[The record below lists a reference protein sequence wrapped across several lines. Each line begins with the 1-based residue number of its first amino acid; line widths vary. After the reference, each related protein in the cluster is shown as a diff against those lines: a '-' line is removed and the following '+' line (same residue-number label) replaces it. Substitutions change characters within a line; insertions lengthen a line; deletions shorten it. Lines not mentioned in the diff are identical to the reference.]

1 MIDNLIIGITYFAS
15 WQVIAALLAGAVAG
29 YIVGAI
35 PGIGPTLGIALLIPF
50 TYGMDPAA
58 AMVGLV
64 SLYVASEYGCA
75 ITAIL
80 INTPGS
86 AAAVATAWDGYPL
99 AQRGEAGLALT
110 VAIVASGFAALVS
123 TVLLIVTAVPLAEVA
138 LLFGPTEY
146 FALALLGLSLVSALS
161 SGSAVKGFG
170 AMFFGLMLVTIGL
183 DPSSGV
189 PRFTV
194 TTDLFEGLPLVP
206 CLVGLYA
213 ISEVL
218 FMIERVA
225 ETPPPFRKLAG
236 ALTIPKG
243 LIRELNGTMM
253 RSSLIGYIIG
263 VIPGPGPTV
272 ASLVA
277 YGDARRRAKDPS
289 SFGKGNIHGV
299 AASEA
304 ANNSAVPGA
313 LAPLLALGIPGSG
326 TTAILIGALTIQG
339 VEPGPL
345 LFSRHPEIPYTLFV
359 SLLLSIPI
367 MVLMGLAG
375 ARIWA
380 KASLV
385 PLPILAAVVTIVSI
399 AGAYVE
405 SNSMFSVYVTL
416 AMGLIGYAFRKVGI
430 PLAPIVLALVLG
442 ELMETNFRRA
452 MLASGGDYM
461 IFLTSPITI
470 GLLLAALLSFALPI
484 LRRRPAGP
492 EAEEEIT

>member
-1 MIDNLIIGITYFAS
+1 MIDNLLIGFAYFMNL
-15 WQVIAALLAGAVAG
+15 QVIIALLAGAVAG
-29 YIVGAI
+29 YIIGAI

-50 TYGMDPAA
+50 TYGVDPVA

-110 VAIVASGFAALVS
+110 VAIVASGFAALIS

-138 LLFGPTEY
+138 ILFGPTEY

-161 SGSAVKGFG
+161 SGSPLKGFV

-183 DPSSGV
+183 DPSSGI

-218 FMIERVA
+218 FMIERIDQDR
-225 ETPPPFRKLAG
+225 PPFRKLAG
-236 ALTIPKG
+236 ALAIPKG
-243 LIRELNGTMM
+243 LVRELYGTMM
-253 RSSLIGYIIG
+253 RSSLIGYAIG
-263 VIPGPGPTV
+263 VIPGPGPAV
-272 ASLVA
+272 SSLVA
-277 YGDARRRAKDPS
+277 YSDAKRRAKDPS

-299 AASEA
+299 AAAEA

-345 LFSRHPEIPYTLFV
+345 LFTRHPEIPYTLFV
-359 SLLLSIPI
+359 SLLLSVPV
-367 MVLMGLAG
+367 MVIMGLAG
-375 ARIWA
+375 ARVWA
-380 KASLV
+380 KASLI
-385 PLPILAAVVTIVSI
+385 PIPMLASLVIVISV
-399 AGAYVE
+399 AGSYV
-405 SNSMFSVYVTL
+405 STNSMFAVFVML
-416 AMGLIGYAFRKVGI
+416 AMGLIGYSFRKVGI

-442 ELMETNFRRA
+442 EMMETNFRRA

-461 IFLTSPITI
+461 IFLSSPITVV
-470 GLLLAALLSFALPI
+470 LLCAAVFSLVMPM
-484 LRRRPAGP
+484 LRRQSGDHG
-492 EAEEEIT
+492 EAEEGA